1 MPKNA
6 VTSWNLWYNTWAN
19 SMYSYTAFYR
29 HETVWYFQLDCIM
42 SCLMSCTINLIGL
55 PKSTKWQQNPSL
67 ESITWS
73 CHLNLS
79 HEPAKMTGS
88 QDHPNINLVNNASY
102 NIFTKILQSKNNRL
116 SIFWISVQYFML
128 NILYSISENLI
139 TKLLTTFH

>member
-1 MPKNA
+1 M
-6 VTSWNLWYNTWAN
+6 
-19 SMYSYTAFYR
+19 
-29 HETVWYFQLDCIM
+29 VWYFQLDCIM

-79 HEPAKMTGS
+79 HKPAKMTGS
-88 QDHPNINLVNNASY
+88 QDHPNITLLIQHIHENFA
-102 NIFTKILQSKNNRL
+102 TKNNRL

-128 NILYSISENLI
+128 NILYSIQKIWLPNCSLPSISIETIVRVLI
-139 TKLLTTFH
+139 PFYFIVGYGL